1 MENDEQIKAEIH
13 NLVNKYFEQTQKK
26 LPENKVPITG
36 KVYGAEELNNLIDA
50 SLEGWW
56 TDGKWCKLFEDKLK
70 KFLGVKHVALVNSG
84 SSANLLALATLTSTK
99 LGDRKL
105 VPGDEVIT
113 VSAGFPTTINPIVQ
127 LGMIPV
133 FLDVDLATYNIKIED
148 LEKALSERTKAVMVA
163 HTLGNPC
170 DLNEITNFCKKHNLW
185 FIEDNCDGLG
195 SKYDGK
201 LTGTFG
207 DISTSSFYPAHH
219 VTTAEGGAVYT
230 NNAML
235 AGIIKSIRDWGR
247 ACWCPTGADNT
258 CLRRYSWKL
267 GNLPQGYDH
276 KYTYSELGYNLKM
289 TDLQAAIGVAQ
300 MDRLP
305 EFIAKRK
312 ENFKYLNAQLKEFE
326 SYFILPKI
334 SPLSDPSW
342 FGYLLTVKDNKLNRN
357 DLLKF
362 LNDNGIATRL
372 LFGGNII
379 RQPYFVDRKIKYRQI
394 GELENSDIIM
404 NETFWIGVY
413 PMLEKKHIDYMIS
426 KIREF
431 ITQSE

>member
-1 MENDEQIKAEIH
+1 MEIDEQIKAEIH

>member
-1 MENDEQIKAEIH
+1 MEIDEQIKAEIH

-342 FGYLLTVKDNKLNRN
+342 FGYLLTDKDNKLNRN